1 MANKG
6 RNKTKMR
13 RKRRMKSDGFKR
25 RKVIATRKKLRKRW
39 ASDKCHDDDGFVPSH
54 IIKRHEGRKIRKEKR
69 LSANRPTLKAV

>member
-13 RKRRMKSDGFKR
+13 RKQRMKSGGFKR
-25 RKVIATRKKLRKRW
+25 RKVIATRKKLRKRGF
-39 ASDKCHDDDGFVPSH
+39 ACRLHEDDGFVPSH
-54 IIKRHEGRKIRKEKR
+54 IIKRHEGRKVRKAKR